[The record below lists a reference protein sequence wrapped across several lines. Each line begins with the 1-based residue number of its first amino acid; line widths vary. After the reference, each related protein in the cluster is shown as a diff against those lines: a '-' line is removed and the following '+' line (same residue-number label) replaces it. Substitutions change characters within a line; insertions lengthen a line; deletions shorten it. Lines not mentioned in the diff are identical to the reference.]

1 MIITVITIIILK
13 RFGGWDTKFEL
24 PFGTI
29 TGWPD
34 SQPAEKGLGV
44 PGGDRVR
51 PLYLTRVHFLCKE
64 SSL

>member
-34 SQPAEKGLGV
+34 SQPAEKGLGAAE
-44 PGGDRVR
+44 GGPSIVDN
-51 PLYLTRVHFLCKE
+51 YYISFA
-64 SSL
+64 